1 MQGIEMICFE
11 IISAVGTAKSL
22 FMEALQEAK
31 AGNYEQAEAYIKE
44 GEETYL
50 MGHRAH
56 AKLIQQEASG
66 ESVQVTILLMHA
78 EDQLMAT
85 DTIKILALEFIELY
99 KKMN

>member
-31 AGNYEQAEAYIKE
+31 TGNYEQAEAYIKE